1 MACAGALTQAQSPMQ
16 YRLCEESYKIQWKCL
31 QCDRLMCTNCKNT
44 IHQKFNTDGKHD
56 IIDIKEMSSQS
67 NQGIEGITKKI
78 ELSVINKYST
88 KLSMVC
94 FIETNTDDN
103 SLWIGTGLSRKL
115 FYFSAPKALQKVDIE
130 RNKLK
135 IKSSFN
141 IMVYNIAITPDN
153 DLLVVTDGA
162 RLKQINGK
170 TGILEDSK
178 YSVEPYLQPTS
189 VHVTRDNSKV
199 IIGLCG
205 TRRKYAGL
213 IVMDKDGRHQET
225 VLDHD
230 KDNQYQLTH
239 PVSITSTS
247 TNSICVVDL
256 QSMYYGGR
264 VVILDQEYNV
274 VNVFK
279 HECCNTWN
287 IVTTPLDNIIVSC
300 SDYHELFI
308 LNSSGYPIT
317 NFNTMEIGIICPY
330 ALAFNKKGELYI
342 GCTTSEYIPDK
353 ANIYKLNITGC

>member
-1 MACAGALTQAQSPMQ
+1 MACAGALAQAQSPMPCQ
-16 YRLCEESYKIQWKCL
+16 LCEESFNIQWKCL

-44 IHQKFNTDGKHD
+44 IHQKFNTDGKYD
-56 IIDIKEMSSQS
+56 IIDIKEVASQS
-67 NQGIEGITKKI
+67 NQGIEGIANKF

-94 FIETNTDDN
+94 FIETNSDDN
-103 SLWIGTGLSRKL
+103 SLWIGTGSSRKL
-115 FYFSAPKALQKVDIE
+115 FYFSAPKALQKVAIE

-141 IMVYNIAITPDN
+141 IMVYNIAMTSDN
-153 DLLVVTDGA
+153 DLLVVTDGP
-162 RLKQINGK
+162 RLKQINSK

-178 YSVEPYLQPTS
+178 YSVDPALQPTF
-189 VHVTRDNSKV
+189 VHITRDNSKV

-205 TRRKYAGL
+205 IHRKYAVL
-213 IVMDKDGRHQET
+213 IVMDKDGQHQEM

-230 KDNQYQLTH
+230 KDNQYQLTY
-239 PVSITSTS
+239 PASITSTS

-256 QSMYYGGR
+256 KSMNSDGR

-274 VNVFK
+274 VNIFE
-279 HECCNTWN
+279 HERCNLN

-300 SDYHELFI
+300 CDNHKLFI

-317 NFNTMEIGIICPY
+317 IFNTMEIGIICPY
-330 ALAFNKKGELYI
+330 VLAFNKKGELYI
-342 GCTTSEYIPDK
+342 GCTTAEYGPDK